1 MAVNCWLTIVE
12 MPLAYRPEMP
22 TASMIALLG
31 GFAVNVKVVLDMG
44 EPIVIEVRDVRNGL
58 DVRGYLEQTTLE
70 RLAQDWMI
78 ENDSEAE
85 VCF

>member
-1 MAVNCWLTIVE
+1 MCSSDLGTA
-12 MPLAYRPEMP
+12 MKAYIGINEVP
-22 TASMIALLG
+22 
-31 GFAVNVKVVLDMG
+31 VNVKVVLDMG